1 MTPRR
6 NNQEM
11 IPGIASTFKNPCNT
25 FWPQIGH
32 YEPKTGHA
40 VSDKLIWLCYR
51 DLLSENPIQVPAGTE
66 MNKIMI
72 IAILSPIL
80 MRPTANGLYCDCE
93 HTQ

>member
-66 MNKIMI
+66 MNKIMNLVI
-72 IAILSPIL
+72 FGPIL
-80 MRPTANGLYCDCE
+80 MRQTAIALYCRCE
-93 HTQ
+93 HP

>member
-1 MTPRR
+1 
-6 NNQEM
+6 M

-66 MNKIMI
+66 MNNKKITWSF
-72 IAILSPIL
+72 LSDFDE
-80 MRPTANGLYCDCE
+80 TNGNRFVLSL
-93 HTQ
+93 